1 MKATGDHVPHGGETF
16 KNEAAMNSSNDSS
29 TTYHALASERL
40 ERLWHAV
47 YDTPCPASARSRLD
61 AMLLPWGSAKI
72 PSAPA
77 WPSDI
82 GDDHSPYEFSLALAP
97 NEPPSVRFLVEAQST
112 TGGSPTLAD
121 MRDAALALTRR
132 LAEDGGDLTRFERVR
147 DIFLPDV
154 ASARF
159 ALWHAARLSGPPE
172 VKAYFNPQI
181 AGKERSFE
189 LVESAMRTLGFGS
202 AWPSLLEAVQ
212 RQTSDDEIRYFAL
225 DLAAGGAARVKV
237 YFYQRGVTVEHL
249 ERMAAIRPGY
259 EEGEVTAFCRAMLG
273 AREASETFPLCTYL
287 SFVEGE
293 PTPKEVA
300 IQIPIRF
307 YAPNDA
313 VARERVVSYMQS
325 RGHSPAVFEAALQS
339 LAPRELDAASGLLTY
354 VSLRTGTDRLTFY
367 VATELFAAAAAA
379 ASEEQ
384 PLPAR
389 VARRQSSQSTG
400 LPQGKIP

>member
-1 MKATGDHVPHGGETF
+1 MKATRDHVSHGGQTF
-16 KNEAAMNSSNDSS
+16 KNEAAMNGSNDSS

-40 ERLWHAV
+40 ERLWRAV
-47 YDTPCPASARSRLD
+47 YDTPCPDSARSRFD
-61 AMLLPWGSAKI
+61 AMVLPWGAAKI
-72 PSAPA
+72 PSAPV

-97 NEPPSVRFLVEAQST
+97 NEPPSVRFLVEAQSMVR
-112 TGGSPTLAD
+112 GSPTLPD
-121 MRDAALALTRR
+121 MRDAALALTQR
-132 LAEDGGDLTRFERVR
+132 LADLGSDLARFERVR

-159 ALWHAARLSGPPE
+159 ALWHAARLSGSPE

-189 LVESAMRTLGFGS
+189 LVEDAMRTLGFGS

-212 RQTSDDEIRYFAL
+212 RRTVDDEIRYFAL
-225 DLAAGGAARVKV
+225 DLAAGGAARAKV

-259 EEGEVTAFCRAMLG
+259 LRGEVTEFCRAMMG
-273 AREASETFPLCTYL
+273 AREASATFPLCTYL
-287 SFVEGE
+287 SFVEGN

-313 VARERVVSYMQS
+313 VARERILAYMRS
-325 RGHSPAVFEAALQS
+325 RGHSTAVFEAALRS
-339 LAPRELDAASGLLTY
+339 LAPRELDAAAGLITY

-367 VATELFAAAAAA
+367 IATELFSAAAR
-379 ASEEQ
+379 ASEEAEV
-384 PLPAR
+384 PAR
-389 VARRQSSQSTG
+389 AVRRQSSQSTG

>member
-16 KNEAAMNSSNDSS
+16 KEEAAMNGSNDSS
-29 TTYHALASERL
+29 TTYHALASVRL
-40 ERLWHAV
+40 ERLWRAV
-47 YDTPCPASARSRLD
+47 YDTPCPDSARSRFD
-61 AMLLPWGSAKI
+61 AMVLPWGAARI

-82 GDDHSPYEFSLALAP
+82 GDDHSPYEFSIALAP
-97 NEPPSVRFLVEAQST
+97 DEPPSVRFLVEAQSVASA
-112 TGGSPTLAD
+112 SPTLAD
-121 MRDAALALTRR
+121 MREAALALTQRF
-132 LAEDGGDLTRFERVR
+132 AGQGIDLTRFERVR
-147 DIFLPDV
+147 DLFLPDV
-154 ASARF
+154 ESARF
-159 ALWHAARLSGPPE
+159 ALWHAARLSGGPE

-189 LVESAMRTLGFGS
+189 LVETAMRTLGFGS
-202 AWPSLLEAVQ
+202 AWPSLLEAAQ
-212 RQTSDDEIRYFAL
+212 RRTADDEIRYFAL

-237 YFYQRGVTVEHL
+237 YLYQRGVTVEHL
-249 ERMAAIRPGY
+249 ERMASIRPGY
-259 EEGEVTAFCRAMLG
+259 VRGEVTEFCRAMIG
-273 AREASETFPLCTYL
+273 PREASETFPFCTYL

-313 VARERVVSYMQS
+313 VARDRVVAYMRS
-325 RGHSPAVFEAALQS
+325 RDHSPAVFEAALRS
-339 LAPRELDAASGLLTY
+339 LAPRELADGAGLVTY
-354 VSLRTGTDRLTFY
+354 VSLRTGTRRLTAY
-367 VATELFAAAAAA
+367 IATELFGTTAG
-379 ASEEQ
+379 EEQ

-389 VARRQSSQSTG
+389 VSRRQSSQSTG